1 MIGPFATA
9 AAFRQSLETRLVA
22 AYGSARVQR
31 ARKRL
36 TVERLVVRLQE
47 QRPSGFLVKGGF
59 ALEMRLEGRFRTT
72 RDLDVAA
79 DAEISTDTEA
89 VTDELE
95 VACAIDARDGFEF
108 RVAGKPEVQESEE
121 DSRTLRYLI
130 EARIAGRLFEQV
142 PVEVRAYDLIPS
154 TADSFRGTSW
164 LEMIGIEPPVIRIVP
179 LDYHFADKIHAFT
192 RPRKTPNTRVKDLID
207 MDLLID
213 LGLPDLDR
221 LMTALEDVF
230 AHRAT
235 HSLPAVLQAPPESWR
250 NDYRS
255 RASEIPGATTDIDA
269 GFERVAAFF
278 RSIRR

>member
-1 MIGPFATA
+1 MA
-9 AAFRQSLETRLVA
+9 ASFGTS
-22 AYGSARVQR
+22 RVQR

-79 DAEISTDTEA
+79 DAELSTDTED

-95 VACAIDARDGFEF
+95 NACAIDARDGFEF
-108 RVAGKPEVQESEE
+108 RLAGRPEVLESDDE
-121 DSRTLRYLI
+121 SRTLRYSI
-130 EARIAGRLFEQV
+130 EARIAGRQFEQI
-142 PVEVRAYDLIPS
+142 PLEVRAHDLIPP
-154 TADSFRGTSW
+154 TADAFRGTD
-164 LEMIGIEPPVIRIVP
+164 LLGIIGIEPPVIRIVP

-192 RPRKTPNTRVKDLID
+192 RPRKTPNSRVKDLID

-213 LGLPDLDR
+213 LGLPEPDR
-221 LMTALEDVF
+221 LRTALEDVF

-235 HSLPAVLQAPPESWR
+235 HPLPAVLLAPPESWR
-250 NDYRS
+250 DDYRS
-255 RASEIPGATTDIDA
+255 RASEIPGAVTDVDA

-278 RSIRR
+278 RSIGR

>member
-9 AAFRQSLETRLVA
+9 AAFRQSLETRMA
-22 AYGSARVQR
+22 ASYGTARVQR
-31 ARKRL
+31 ARKRVA
-36 TVERLVVRLQE
+36 VERLVVRLQE

-79 DAEISTDTEA
+79 DAEISTDTED

-95 VACAIDARDGFEF
+95 NACAIDARDGFEF
-108 RVAGKPEVQESEE
+108 RVAGRPEVSEPDE
-121 DSRTLRYLI
+121 DSRTLRYSI

-142 PVEVRAYDLIPS
+142 PVEVRAHDLIPAA
-154 TADSFRGTSW
+154 ADTFRGTNW
-164 LEMIGIEPPVIRIVP
+164 LEIIGIEPPVIRIVP

-192 RPRKTPNTRVKDLID
+192 RPRKIPNSRVKDLID
-207 MDLLID
+207 MDVLID
-213 LGLPDLDR
+213 LGLPEPDR
-221 LMTALEDVF
+221 LMTALEGVF

-235 HSLPAVLQAPPESWR
+235 HPLPAALQAPPESWR
-250 NDYRS
+250 KDYRS
-255 RASEIPGATTDIDA
+255 RASEISGAVTDIDVS
-269 GFERVAAFF
+269 FEKAAAFF